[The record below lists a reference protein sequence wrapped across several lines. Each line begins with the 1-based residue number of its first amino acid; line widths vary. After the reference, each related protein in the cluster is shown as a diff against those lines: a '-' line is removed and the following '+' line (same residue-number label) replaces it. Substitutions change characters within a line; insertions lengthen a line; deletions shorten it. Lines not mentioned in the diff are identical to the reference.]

1 MLKALFLLTVAA
13 GEKAAAEP
21 TRRVAIAS
29 FMVVDY
35 NQTSTKNVISKV
47 STTAGCCRHRVPT
60 WRSGLIST
68 ARTNVSGHRLRLR
81 AYAAYAYFSTNHPP
95 LRQNK
100 LVKLDFKRERLGR
113 GPNAAR
119 RDSQKLASFSR
130 RHRAR
135 ESTIKESAC
144 QLQV

>member
-1 MLKALFLLTVAA
+1 M
-13 GEKAAAEP
+13 
-21 TRRVAIAS
+21 
-29 FMVVDY
+29 
-35 NQTSTKNVISKV
+35 ISKV
-47 STTAGCCRHRVPT
+47 STTAAAVAIACLPGGLA
-60 WRSGLIST
+60 GLIST

-119 RDSQKLASFSR
+119 RDSQKQVSAEDTEQE
-130 RHRAR
+130 R
-135 ESTIKESAC
+135 ELKESAC

>member
-47 STTAGCCRHRVPT
+47 STTAAVAIACLPG
-60 WRSGLIST
+60 GL
-68 ARTNVSGHRLRLR
+68 G
-81 AYAAYAYFSTNHPP
+81 
-95 LRQNK
+95 
-100 LVKLDFKRERLGR
+100 
-113 GPNAAR
+113 
-119 RDSQKLASFSR
+119 
-130 RHRAR
+130 
-135 ESTIKESAC
+135 
-144 QLQV
+144 